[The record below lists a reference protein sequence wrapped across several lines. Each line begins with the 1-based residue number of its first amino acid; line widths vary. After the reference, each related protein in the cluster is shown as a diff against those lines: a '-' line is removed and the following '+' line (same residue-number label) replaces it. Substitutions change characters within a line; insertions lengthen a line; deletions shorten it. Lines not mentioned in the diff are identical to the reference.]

1 MSTGMPQNDNGQ
13 EFIDT
18 PLGDGEQLAYNP
30 PPVDA
35 AEPPNPVMHAFRDR
49 GYDTTAFSDDKQFI
63 QTLESGLS
71 QLSEIPQLR
80 EQATQ
85 QSQAQSYAP
94 LPDYTEPADT
104 QDESWNPPHYDPK
117 WENLVTMD
125 PETGSYVPINEHVNP
140 EVAHRANEYRTWLK
154 DQGREFWNNP
164 YDFMKGGLE
173 DWVRD
178 LVDDQVNAAVDQN
191 NVDNNVDSFLSQN
204 RQRFYVVDQNGNS
217 QVDPATGAELLT
229 AQGESLKHHA
239 ESARELGIY
248 DPNKIQAYAL
258 NMLER
263 DLYASQSNQQYY
275 AQQQQQPQE
284 QTFLQ
289 QAANPGQENW
299 SPNRDASVQTAAEGG
314 MAQNS
319 GLSFFDMAMPEMV
332 NMGLVQQ
339 TG

>member
-13 EFIDT
+13 SFEDA
-18 PLGDGEQLAYNP
+18 PEQLAYNP

-35 AEPPNPVMHAFRDR
+35 AEPPNPVMGAFRER
-49 GYDTTAFSDDKQFI
+49 GYDTSAFSDDKQFI

-71 QLSEIPQLR
+71 QLSEIPSLR
-80 EQATQ
+80 EQAA
-85 QSQAQSYAP
+85 QAQQPSYAP
-94 LPDYTEPADT
+94 MPDYTEPADAGT
-104 QDESWNPPHYDPK
+104 DGNWDPPHYDPK

-125 PETGSYVPINEHVNP
+125 PESGNYVPINEHVNP

-164 YDFMKGGLE
+164 YDFMKDGLE
-173 DWVRD
+173 GWVRD
-178 LVDDQVNAAVDQN
+178 LVDDQVTAAVDQN
-191 NVDNNVDSFLSQN
+191 NTDNQVDGFLSNN
-204 RQRFYVVDQNGNS
+204 RDRFYVLDQTGQP
-217 QVDPATGAELLT
+217 QVDPATGQELLT
-229 AQGESLKHHA
+229 PQGESLKYHA

-263 DLYASQSNQQYY
+263 DLYASQANQQYY
-275 AQQQQQPQE
+275 AQQQQQQQIPTE

-289 QAANPGQENW
+289 QAANPGQDNW

-314 MAQNS
+314 MAQNP